1 MEERCCST
9 GRPAAGRD
17 SSHAKTLRRK
27 FAVTCILILIACRA
41 EAQAANHQ
49 RIGVE
54 GADPLILM
62 AGISVETIGI
72 GSDGGT
78 ALEIDPSFT
87 FEALYRQRLGLAVEV
102 PIALK
107 LALDRNTSPRI
118 AAAIGDPS
126 LSVSYT
132 FRLDDWRLGAE
143 FSYSHPLGIW
153 NSYEADGKSIA
164 SGSGYRKIG
173 VSCSS
178 VRYMDPLIAGIAISA
193 DSYFGRKELHGS
205 GYRPLVL
212 TASLFAME
220 ALNNVVALSGGLSQR
235 LAWPRRSDE
244 SPAETSLSYSL
255 SGKLSLVFTEGRE
268 TMSFGISRLL
278 SEASSP
284 IVFVLGFSLRLSGKE
299 G

>member
-1 MEERCCST
+1 MTKRL
-9 GRPAAGRD
+9 AG
-17 SSHAKTLRRK
+17 AG
-27 FAVTCILILIACRA
+27 ILFLFVCRVG
-41 EAQAANHQ
+41 AQAASHQ

-54 GADPLILM
+54 GAANLTLM
-62 AGISVETIGI
+62 AGLSIETIGV
-72 GSDGGT
+72 GSDGGA

-87 FEALYRQRLGLAVEV
+87 FEALYGQRLGVSLEV

-107 LALDRNTSPRI
+107 LALDRKTSPRV
-118 AAAIGDPS
+118 AAAVGDPS
-126 LSVSYT
+126 LALSYT

-143 FSYSHPLGIW
+143 LSYSHPLGIW
-153 NSYEADGKSIA
+153 NPYEADGKNIA

-178 VRYMDPLIAGIAISA
+178 VRYMDPLIAGVAISA
-193 DSYFGRKELHGS
+193 DSYFDRKERYES

-212 TASLFAME
+212 TASLFATE

-235 LAWPRRSDE
+235 FAWPRRSDE
-244 SPAETSLSYSL
+244 SPAEAGLSYSL
-255 SGKLSLVFTEGRE
+255 SGKLSLVFTEGRK
-268 TMSFGISRLL
+268 TMSFGVSRLL

-284 IVFVLGFSLRLSGKE
+284 IVFAAGFSLRLSEKE